1 MPHAVISALGPDRP
15 GIVARVT
22 RVLVDHGCNIAD
34 SHMGLLSGRFT
45 MMLVVAVPG
54 DLQQERFLADLTAAG
69 AELDLDAIHAH
80 YIGDEAPEA
89 ESPSHVV
96 TVYGAD
102 HPGIVAAVSEAL
114 AAAGASVTDLQTRLA
129 GELYVMTI
137 EVSGGDGAEDA
148 LRAVASEQD
157 VEVSV
162 RPIDTDIL

>member
-1 MPHAVISALGPDRP
+1 MRSVVISALGPDRP

-22 RVLVDHGCNIAD
+22 GVLVDHGCNIAD

-45 MMLVVAVPG
+45 MMLVVAVP
-54 DLQQERFLADLTAAG
+54 DALDEQRFLADLTSAG
-69 AELDLDAIHAH
+69 ADLDLDAIHAH
-80 YIGDEAPEA
+80 HVGDAPDVA
-89 ESPSHVV
+89 PASHIV

-102 HPGIVAAVSEAL
+102 HPGIVAAVTEAL
-114 AAAGASVTDLQTRLA
+114 AAGGASITDLQTRLA

-137 EVSGGDGAEDA
+137 EVSGGDGAEEA
-148 LRAVASEQD
+148 LRAVAGEQD